1 METGNTGFEFELSIL
16 RSCLFSLQL
25 TQRKKKKKVIK
36 PELFIQE
43 RLQRLAKFQTIAH
56 GKNKC
61 IDLLAGGDAS
71 IQAQLACVFLGWL
84 SKMELPWEGK
94 DEGTD

>member
-1 METGNTGFEFELSIL
+1 MSSASYVHVYFH
-16 RSCLFSLQL
+16 FSS
-25 TQRKKKKKVIK
+25 RKEKKKKKVIK